1 MAGARRRGRSE
12 ITQPRYLGRYRAVSR
27 DCETS
32 TRNHHF
38 RQRPARNSLAASSR
52 SPDEAGAAPRWAGP
66 WVRPR
71 PSLPARLLQRQE
83 PLGGSRLRPTL
94 PRPPGPALQ

>member
-1 MAGARRRGRSE
+1 MAGSRRRGRSE
-12 ITQPRYLGRYRAVSR
+12 ITQPRYLGRYRAVFT

-38 RQRPARNSLAASSR
+38 RQKPARNSRFQPFSR
-52 SPDEAGAAPRWAGP
+52 RSWTPPLWAGP
-66 WVRPR
+66 WVQPR
-71 PSLPARLLQRQE
+71 PSLPARLLQRLE

-94 PRPPGPALQ
+94 PRPPGPALP